1 MYGEISSLALKG
13 LAIFLV
19 GICIKVMDD
28 YMDIELDALLGNK
41 TLAAKLGPGTLPYV
55 LLLFAMAV
63 SINQNLTLALFM
75 ASYAVGMFQD
85 LFRPLPSGLKGWQE
99 SVVVFIL
106 GIVILGWETIM
117 WSFTIMAAIQLLDD
131 LIDYRLDL
139 KTGVVKAVQ
148 RVGFAETA
156 LLVLIFTLLSLYL
169 AVDQTLMV
177 LGLTPVVKWL
187 VALAG
192 QEG

>member
-1 MYGEISSLALKG
+1 MFGEISSLVLNA

-28 YMDIELDALLGNK
+28 YMDIELDALLDKK
-41 TLAAKLGPGTLPYV
+41 TLAAKLGPGTLPYL
-55 LLLFAMAV
+55 LLLFALAV

-75 ASYAVGMFQD
+75 ASYAVGMYQD

-99 SVVVFIL
+99 SVVVFSL
-106 GIVILGWETIM
+106 GIVIVGWVTIV
-117 WSFTIMAAIQLLDD
+117 WAFAIMAAVQLLDD

-148 RVGFAETA
+148 RLGFAETA
-156 LLVLIFTLLSLYL
+156 LLVLILTLLSLFL

-177 LGLTPVVKWL
+177 LSLTPVVKWL